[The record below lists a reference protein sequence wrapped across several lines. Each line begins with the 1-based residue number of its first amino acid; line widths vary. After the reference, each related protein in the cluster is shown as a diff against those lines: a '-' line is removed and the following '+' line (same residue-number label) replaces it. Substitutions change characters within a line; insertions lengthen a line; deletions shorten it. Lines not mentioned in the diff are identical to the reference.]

1 MINKKKITND
11 KYKITVHIPNDV
23 KAISIE
29 ISGWKSLQSKAE
41 ENIQKEINRIDKR
54 LRLKAFYI
62 TQQSSVLENRY
73 IVDYTNCKD
82 GYARNEHT
90 YFNLQIMLFPL
101 RTLTN
106 EEYNSITN
114 EFLEILNSSQ
124 VFNYRKTK
132 KV

>member
-1 MINKKKITND
+1 MINKRQINND
-11 KYKITVHIPNDV
+11 KYKITVHIQNDA

-29 ISGWKSLQSKAE
+29 ISGWKSLQYAE

-106 EEYNSITN
+106 EEYNSIIN

>member
-1 MINKKKITND
+1 MINKKQINND
-11 KYKITVHIPNDV
+11 KYKITVHIQNDA

-29 ISGWKSLQSKAE
+29 ISGWKSLQYAE

-106 EEYNSITN
+106 EEYNSIIN
-114 EFLEILNSSQ
+114 EFMEILNSSQ